1 METTN
6 AQLADNYRKDGFL
19 TGIHVSDEVEATRHR
34 QAYNVL
40 EAEAGAEK
48 CEIGLVDWHFDYQFI
63 WELAIHPK
71 IVDVIEALIGPRCD
85 AVSHPFLLQVRSP
98 RQVRRVA
105 SRRDILGA

>member
-34 QAYNVL
+34 QAYNAL

-71 IVDVIEALIGPRCD
+71 IVDVIEALIGPD
-85 AVSHPFLLQVRSP
+85 VMLLATHFS
-98 RQVRRVA
+98 A
-105 SRRDILGA
+105 STVPATSSSRGIKT